1 MARSIDNI
9 KSELQLGGARP
20 SLFEVTVLPPAV
32 GDALTMLP
40 KLTFLCRA
48 ASLPQA
54 VQGVVNIPYQGR
66 TIKLAGNRT
75 FPEWQITIMND
86 EDFRIR
92 NAFESWN
99 QAVNL
104 HRENV
109 RGLGATSAPA
119 SYKGSAEVLQLS
131 KEGQIIRAY
140 TFEGVW
146 PSEVAAIPLDWGTV
160 DVIEEFTVTLQYDI
174 WVPATTVAR

>member
-9 KSELQLGGARP
+9 KAELELGGARP
-20 SLFEVTVLPPAV
+20 SLFEVSILPAVV
-32 GDALTMLP
+32 GDALTMIP

-48 ASLPQA
+48 ASLPQS
-54 VQGVVNIPYQGR
+54 VQGVVEIPYQGR
-66 TIKLAGNRT
+66 KIKIAGNRT
-75 FPEWQITIMND
+75 FPEWSITVMND

-92 NAFESWN
+92 NAFETWHKGI
-99 QAVNL
+99 NL

-119 SYKGSAEVLQLS
+119 SYKGRAEVNQLS
-131 KEGQIIRAY
+131 KEGALIRSY
-140 TFEGVW
+140 FFEGVW

-160 DVIEEFTVTLQYDI
+160 DAIEEFTITLQYDI
-174 WVPATTVAR
+174 WDIGTVTPR